1 MCSLKDKAMRRIS
14 KLADIAIQND
24 PFGEDVDKAEVV
36 APFSEL
42 MKNEVLTANE
52 ILSLPDEDLL
62 RRLAG
67 IVAAEAFA
75 YGGSLLTAEQ
85 LDMIEE
91 SALGK
96 IRRSSGID

>member
-42 MKNEVLTANE
+42 MKNGTTRPDE
-52 ILSLPDEDLL
+52 ILSLPDEELL
-62 RRLAG
+62 RRLGG

-75 YGGSLLTAEQ
+75 YGGSLLTHEQ
-85 LDMIEE
+85 LDMTEE

-96 IRRSSGID
+96 IRRRAG

>member
-42 MKNEVLTANE
+42 MKNEVLTADE

-96 IRRSSGID
+96 IRGRAG

>member
-96 IRRSSGID
+96 IRGRAD